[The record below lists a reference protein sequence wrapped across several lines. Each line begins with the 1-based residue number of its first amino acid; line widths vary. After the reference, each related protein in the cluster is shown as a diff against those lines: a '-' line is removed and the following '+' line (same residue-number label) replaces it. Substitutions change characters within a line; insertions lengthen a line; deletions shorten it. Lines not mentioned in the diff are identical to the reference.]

1 MPTSFQLFYF
11 NYLVQSIV
19 SFSLYAQPRQY
30 FSSKSPFTV
39 SLCHKKYNSFVLCE
53 NAMLAKLAILNLDE
67 SNTCITYLLRPRET
81 VCFVALTP
89 PLWRGHKTC
98 CFPEVSVNKCSHTP
112 LRDAAHSSL
121 TFNKKYLILTNK
133 DRNKYQ
139 PGSSC

>member
-67 SNTCITYLLRPRET
+67 LYDLFTET
-81 VCFVALTP
+81 ERNSVFCGPETAIVEGSQNMLFS
-89 PLWRGHKTC
+89 RGLSK
-98 CFPEVSVNKCSHTP
+98 
-112 LRDAAHSSL
+112 
-121 TFNKKYLILTNK
+121 
-133 DRNKYQ
+133 
-139 PGSSC
+139 